1 MALFMT
7 TLRRFIFTD
16 SNFVFFARGSIFTDC
31 EIFLI
36 LRGLI
41 LVVARCVVFMFS
53 TIVTVTKQIFEKL
66 PKIYLIS
73 IF

>member
-1 MALFMT
+1 MALFLT
-7 TLRRFIFTD
+7 TLRRLILMD
-16 SNFVFFARGSIFTDC
+16 SNFVIFHVDS

-41 LVVARCVVFMFS
+41 LMVARYVMFMFS
-53 TIVTVTKQIFEKL
+53 TIVAEKKQIFGKL

-73 IF
+73 IIRPYP